1 MWPLGA
7 YVRCGAGGA
16 DGRRGHHPARP
27 RRLGRPRRRDDVW
40 VYGTHRRRWSRLQT
54 EGCTP
59 PPRALHAACLLGD
72 EFVVTGGWNGGE
84 AQHAD
89 VWALTLTPDACRW
102 APLTVDAEVASPGAR
117 QAHSVVGSSA
127 SELVLF
133 GGDAGGGL
141 CNDLWSLD
149 SAL

>member
-1 MWPLGA
+1 MLRQFDETEA
-7 YVRCGAGGA
+7 EAEAEACGRSAHTCVAVPAGLMDDEGTTLLVHA
-16 DGRRGHHPARP
+16 GWDGHPV
-27 RRLGRPRRRDDVW
+27 RDDVW

-102 APLTVDAEVASPGAR
+102 APLTVDAEVA
-117 QAHSVVGSSA
+117 
-127 SELVLF
+127 
-133 GGDAGGGL
+133 
-141 CNDLWSLD
+141 
-149 SAL
+149 